1 MNTGDAVSLTLARN
15 GRLLTLQAD
24 MQPAIPATFII
35 KPEEKLSGRQ
45 KKRLESWLGRDLV
58 FK

>member
-1 MNTGDAVSLTLARN
+1 MLTVEAEV
-15 GRLLTLQAD
+15 GT
-24 MQPAIPATFII
+24 AIPAVFLIA
-35 KPEEKLSGRQ
+35 PREKLNGRE